1 MADDDKKAP
10 ENPKGRDKEAEDRVK
25 RQLTQSENVSQ
36 RQEKKQDILAKK
48 AEVLNKITQA
58 AASNSDAK
66 DKNNREIFQN
76 ISDILD
82 NNNVGSKVYLDQLD
96 KLENLEKNLLTV
108 EPD

>member
-1 MADDDKKAP
+1 MADDDKKKPEP
-10 ENPKGRDKEAEDRVK
+10 ENPKGRDKAAESRVNK
-25 RQLTQSENVSQ
+25 QLAQSENVSK

-76 ISDILD
+76 ISDITI
-82 NNNVGSKVYLDQLD
+82 V
-96 KLENLEKNLLTV
+96 LLQTDGAQIQYV
-108 EPD
+108 RFQFPIGLPLF